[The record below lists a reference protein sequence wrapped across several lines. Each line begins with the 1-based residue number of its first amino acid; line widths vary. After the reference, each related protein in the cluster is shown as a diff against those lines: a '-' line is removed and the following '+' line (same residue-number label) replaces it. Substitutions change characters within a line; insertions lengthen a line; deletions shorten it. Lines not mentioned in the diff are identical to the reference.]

1 MTLRDDVL
9 VDVAGGL
16 LLRKGVT
23 SVKKRMFAL
32 LACVAA
38 FAAVGV
44 TAASAGEV
52 NKPHGYIA
60 GSDSAP
66 LNGKSSCAFSGL
78 NDNYVFG
85 VAGPG
90 NPDEDGFERVQ
101 NWGHVGQEGRAFLT
115 SIGLNP
121 GVACNPT
128 KSEGGA

>member
-1 MTLRDDVL
+1 MKMRLI
-9 VDVAGGL
+9 
-16 LLRKGVT
+16 
-23 SVKKRMFAL
+23 AL
-32 LACVAA
+32 LACLTA

-66 LNGKSSCAFSGL
+66 LNGKSNCAFSGL

-85 VAGPG
+85 TAGPG
-90 NPDEDGFERVQ
+90 NPDEDGFERNQ
-101 NWGHVGQEGRAFLT
+101 NWGHLDQATREFLT

-128 KSEGGA
+128 KAAGEA

>member
-1 MTLRDDVL
+1 
-9 VDVAGGL
+9 
-16 LLRKGVT
+16 VT
-23 SVKKRMFAL
+23 KRLFAL

-60 GSDSAP
+60 GSDNAP
-66 LNGKSSCAFSGL
+66 LNGNSDCAFSGL

-85 VAGPG
+85 TAGPG

-101 NWGHVGQEGRAFLT
+101 NWGHVDQATRAFLT
-115 SIGLNP
+115 SIGVNP

-128 KSEGGA
+128 KSSGGA